1 MHFHKVAV
9 LYGGDSS
16 EREVSLQSG
25 EAVATVLKK
34 AGLNIYLFDPSCEP
48 LENLKKIGVEVVF
61 NLLHGGWGENGEIQ
75 AALHMLGISQT
86 GSKAKACMLAFDK
99 YLTKLIWQSIGL
111 KTAPFSLIREEG
123 DLNKA
128 EALGFPLFLKPLTE
142 GSSVGVRK
150 VKSKQ
155 ELIQEFSQLKKQHPV
170 LIAEEFLNGG
180 EYSCAIVGETAL
192 PVIKIEPTNEFYDY
206 ESKYLRND
214 TRYLCPAL
222 LTEQEGKIAQS
233 LAKSAFASVGGE
245 GFGRVDFMR
254 NAQGDFS
261 LLEINMVPGM
271 TSHSLMPMAAKV
283 AGLSFQELC
292 LRILSYAS

>member
-1 MHFHKVAV
+1 MCFHRVAV

-25 EAVATVLKK
+25 EAVAVALKK
-34 AGLNIYLFDPSCEP
+34 AGLDIYLFDPSHEP
-48 LENLKKIGVEVVF
+48 LENLKRMGVEAVF
-61 NLLHGGWGENGEIQ
+61 NVLHGGWGENGEMQ
-75 AALHMLGISQT
+75 AVLHMWGIPQT

-99 YLTKLIWQSIGL
+99 YLTKLIWQNMGL
-111 KTAPFSLIREEG
+111 KTAPFFLIQEEE

-150 VKSKQ
+150 IKNKQ
-155 ELIQEFSQLKKQHPV
+155 ELIQEFVHLKKQHSM
-170 LIAEEFLNGG
+170 LMAEEFLSGG
-180 EYSCAIVGETAL
+180 EYSCSIIGETAL
-192 PVIKIEPTNEFYDY
+192 PVIKIEPVNEFYDY
-206 ESKYLRND
+206 ESKYLSD
-214 TRYLCPAL
+214 KTRYLCPAL
-222 LTEQEGKIAQS
+222 LTEKEEKNARC
-233 LAKSAFASVGGE
+233 LAKAAFESVGGK
-245 GFGRVDFMR
+245 GLGRVDFMR

>member
-1 MHFHKVAV
+1 M
-9 LYGGDSS
+9 
-16 EREVSLQSG
+16 
-25 EAVATVLKK
+25 
-34 AGLNIYLFDPSCEP
+34 
-48 LENLKKIGVEVVF
+48 
-61 NLLHGGWGENGEIQ
+61 
-75 AALHMLGISQT
+75 
-86 GSKAKACMLAFDK
+86 
-99 YLTKLIWQSIGL
+99 
-111 KTAPFSLIREEG
+111 
-123 DLNKA
+123 
-128 EALGFPLFLKPLTE
+128 
-142 GSSVGVRK
+142 
-150 VKSKQ
+150 
-155 ELIQEFSQLKKQHPV
+155 
-170 LIAEEFLNGG
+170 
-180 EYSCAIVGETAL
+180 GETAL